1 MTLAELTLEERNL
14 RIQQLRIA
22 WNIDLASSQ
31 RSSESHELKIA
42 PSFRT
47 PDDEVKA
54 EALLRR
60 RQLETPIGIKK
71 SSSLKRAFTNRK
83 KGWQPIELL
92 DALDVHVCDGGSPGV
107 AEVLL
112 GRLAQLGASIN
123 EQPTERRSSFI
134 GRRRSEGF
142 GYAERTRVV
151 ENAVKSRNVD
161 MLRALLPYA
170 DSVALD
176 SAIVTATLLC
186 EEPMVEILISKGA
199 DPFRDLEG
207 QSAFLELCDM
217 GGQENLVRL
226 LVSGAK
232 GSHCLAIGMVKAVK
246 SGCFVTVLQISQS
259 MADCDYN
266 CAEALRIAIENGR
279 KDIALAIVTAKKPPQ
294 PAGLEAALDTLFEQS
309 QVHPHEK
316 LDMTE
321 LLLCAGAR
329 GDAASRALLHAASSQ
344 FVEMVRLLIRYG
356 ASVQYLDGA
365 VIKEVVTK
373 GHDNLLKT
381 LLSSGLPLSPQ
392 LASDCV
398 KLIPPHIN
406 PDCRYSLLTMLLRN
420 GASGEC
426 LDEAL
431 VQAVLSGNDTIID
444 LLVKPEFPNKGSTT
458 CPSGRQE
465 VLNSHAIASV
475 DYKNGEAIKAA
486 LAAGDISV
494 ISTLLSVGPS
504 PETLAHTFTHTH
516 RLPREARQEVVHCF
530 IEAGVPANVIKN
542 EFRREIEQHSGH
554 RDDDIVAI
562 LLNYM
567 SKEDFDI
574 TSAITAAIARQDRS
588 LLATVVQHATNLEAA
603 ESIPKA
609 MSITD
614 EGMRREI
621 ITLLLVA
628 GADAEKARIVAAV
641 MTVLKS
647 EPVDVKLLRLLLTR
661 GHADM
666 NELGGSPLLCAL
678 AHPDPLIFP
687 LVLKN
692 TTLAPAT
699 ILAAISKLLSQP
711 DSKEKIS
718 NLTAL
723 LRLSVPKAD
732 LGDLLA
738 DEVHS
743 FIQTPKADRNIRA
756 IQAMVQAGAD
766 VNGPEGLALARA
778 VSATHMPL
786 TEMLLA
792 ENPTPET
799 MAYAFRQAINL
810 LDPIDRLKF
819 AERLLKS
826 SILPT
831 EVDQA
836 LIYSIKKYP
845 EDLDLLGLL
854 MEKADMSSGEALNL
868 AISHRKLD
876 IVKLLLGNKHSDVV
890 LIEAF
895 KLSLACTEKEDRQRL
910 TETFLNADIPK
921 QIVRDSLS
929 TAAGQGDL
937 ELVNTLVTYGG
948 KVHDIDRQ
956 SMIQAVRSESPEML
970 KMLLGEEN
978 GAISPETLNAAFHT
992 ATQISDLEKRSLVFE
1007 ILLLQGGIEN
1017 DLASAEL
1024 LFAVEG
1030 GVAGVKLLTVLLSCG
1045 ADPNFRNAEAICVAA
1060 QNECFEGLQLL
1071 LARENPN
1078 TQQIKPTSISLA
1090 IALKASWKL
1099 QRDKRLKVAEW
1110 LFDAGLELC
1119 VEIHIALQKTL
1130 VLKAGEELDVE
1141 MMKLLLSKR
1150 ASPTYD
1156 GCKSLIRAACIPSPS
1171 ILGLLLEHSD
1181 ISDKEASAAFTVS
1194 FPPDAASRWLSE
1206 DGYQCAKLLIE
1217 KGASG
1222 DGLSIAFVVVL
1233 EARNSSNSSL
1243 VDKFADFLID
1253 NGADINYSHSRAL
1266 RMAVS
1271 RGNIQWV
1278 QKLLDGQPSSSSLSA
1293 ALGHVFDG
1301 NLDEN
1306 EATLILHMILSY
1318 NYEGVTIDTGVPLQG
1333 DQIPVLARALLQFPR
1348 STKMMTILLEAGYYY
1363 DPMLACFVGSQDK
1376 MSEREQ
1382 EQVTLLVWAII
1393 QPEKRI
1399 SSAVIE
1405 TLIKAGAA
1413 VNFQTPRMQMT
1424 PLMLAIREKR
1434 PDVVKA
1440 LVLNGADVDLVDAYD
1455 TSALLMAASLRDSL
1469 ATDVMSTL
1477 LLVGPA
1483 KNDGSLHSAAR
1494 QLNLATVELLL
1505 KHHHDADFPSL
1516 AHDGRSALAELCL
1529 HACDEGSPPLTNAR
1543 QLEMRK
1549 TMEILIKHGSD
1560 LEVKSLNES
1569 SGANA
1574 GSGKTLYHL
1583 AMESASPWLT
1593 LQALLKAGLWKLVNE
1608 PFTHFVINNMTYS
1621 LTMYVRHV
1629 RPWDEFS
1636 DSLLTLLRNNRT
1648 VDVFYANEGP
1658 QPDNVIG
1665 LPNELVIE
1673 ERDRIARQKQESLM
1687 REKHLQHI
1695 NYQREL
1701 AAIDSQLWKDKAAME
1716 DVHRTKVHRDEIAAS
1731 RERRMTEVEHFQA
1744 MLDAKT
1750 AAQRSERAHLTA
1762 LDRASALRLAREI
1775 EADETRHRKLLDFE
1789 SHLATERAANQRAV
1803 SQIELERQQ
1812 HIARYE
1818 REASERDLTR
1828 IQAHKQLIQDQSA
1841 LAMQLGNTRSMA
1853 QIPARKA
1860 VGYVTDIQ

>member
-14 RIQQLRIA
+14 RIHQLRKA

-31 RSSESHELKIA
+31 RSSESHESKIA

-92 DALDVHVCDGGSPGV
+92 DALDVHVCDGGSPGI

-142 GYAERTRVV
+142 GYAERTRII

-161 MLRALLPYA
+161 MLRVLLPYA
-170 DSVALD
+170 DSEALD

-217 GGQENLVRL
+217 GGQENLIRL

-232 GSHCLAIGMVKAVK
+232 ESHCLAIGMVKAAK
-246 SGCFVTVLQISQS
+246 SGCFATVLQISQS

-279 KDIALAIVTAKKPPQ
+279 KDIALAIVTAQKPPQ

-321 LLLCAGAR
+321 LLL
-329 GDAASRALLHAASSQ
+329 S
-344 FVEMVRLLIRYG
+344 
-356 ASVQYLDGA
+356 
-365 VIKEVVTK
+365 
-373 GHDNLLKT
+373 
-381 LLSSGLPLSPQ
+381 
-392 LASDCV
+392 
-398 KLIPPHIN
+398 
-406 PDCRYSLLTMLLRN
+406 
-420 GASGEC
+420 
-426 LDEAL
+426 
-431 VQAVLSGNDTIID
+431 
-444 LLVKPEFPNKGSTT
+444 
-458 CPSGRQE
+458 
-465 VLNSHAIASV
+465 
-475 DYKNGEAIKAA
+475 
-486 LAAGDISV
+486 
-494 ISTLLSVGPS
+494 
-504 PETLAHTFTHTH
+504 
-516 RLPREARQEVVHCF
+516 
-530 IEAGVPANVIKN
+530 
-542 EFRREIEQHSGH
+542 
-554 RDDDIVAI
+554 
-562 LLNYM
+562 
-567 SKEDFDI
+567 
-574 TSAITAAIARQDRS
+574 RQDRS

-723 LRLSVPKAD
+723 LRLPVPKAD
-732 LGDLLA
+732 LGNLLA

-743 FIQTPKADRNIRA
+743 FIQTPKADRNIRV

-766 VNGPEGLALARA
+766 VNGSEGLALARA

-910 TETFLNADIPK
+910 TETFLNAGIPK

-937 ELVNTLVTYGG
+937 ELVNTLVKYGG
-948 KVHDIDRQ
+948 KIHDIDRQ

-970 KMLLGEEN
+970 KMLLGENN

-992 ATQISDLEKRSLVFE
+992 ATQISDLEKRSLIFE
-1007 ILLLQGGIEN
+1007 ILLIQDGIDK

-1030 GVAGVKLLTVLLSCG
+1030 GDAGIKLLTVLLSCG

-1060 QNECFEGLQLL
+1060 QNECFESLQLL
-1071 LARENPN
+1071 LARENTN
-1078 TQQIKPTSISLA
+1078 TQQIKPTNTSLA
-1090 IALKASWKL
+1090 ITLKASWKL
-1099 QRDKRLKVAEW
+1099 QRGKRLKVAEW

-1130 VLKAGEELDVE
+1130 VFKADEELDVE

-1171 ILGLLLEHSD
+1171 ILSLLLEHSD

-1217 KGASG
+1217 KGANG
-1222 DGLSIAFVVVL
+1222 DGLSIALVVVL

-1243 VDKFADFLID
+1243 ADKFADFLID

-1266 RMAVS
+1266 RMSVS

-1278 QKLLDGQPSSSSLSA
+1278 QKLLDGQPSSGSLSA

-1333 DQIPVLARALLQFPR
+1333 DRIPVLARALLQFPR

-1413 VNFQTPRMQMT
+1413 VNFQTPRLQMT

-1477 LLVGPA
+1477 LLVDPA

-1494 QLNLATVELLL
+1494 QLNLATIELLL
-1505 KHHHDADFPSL
+1505 KHGHDADFPSL
-1516 AHDGRSALAELCL
+1516 AHGGRSALAELCL

-1549 TMEILIKHGSD
+1549 AMEILIKHGSD
-1560 LEVKSLNES
+1560 LKVKSLNES

-1583 AMESASPWLT
+1583 AMESTSPWLT

-1665 LPNELVIE
+1665 LPNELAIE

-1716 DVHRTKVHRDEIAAS
+1716 DMHRTKVHRDEIAAS

-1775 EADETRHRKLLDFE
+1775 EADETRHRKVLEFE
-1789 SHLATERAANQRAV
+1789 SRLATERAANQRAV

-1841 LAMQLGNTRSMA
+1841 LAMQLGNTRSMG
-1853 QIPARKA
+1853 QIPARQA